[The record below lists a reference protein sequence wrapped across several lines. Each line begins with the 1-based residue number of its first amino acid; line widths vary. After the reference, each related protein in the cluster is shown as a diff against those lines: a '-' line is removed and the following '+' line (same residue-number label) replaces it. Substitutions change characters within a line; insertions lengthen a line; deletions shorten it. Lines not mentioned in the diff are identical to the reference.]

1 MTRPYALGHPPGRAE
16 LLDALSMEPPRLDLA
31 ALAIARLGNEALDLP
46 RALATLDALAARVR
60 GRLHGTGLDALTSV
74 LADDEGFTGDD
85 TTAFAPENSY
95 LDQVLRRRL
104 GLPIT
109 LSVLYIEVGR
119 RAGLAVKGIGLPG
132 HFVARLDDQY
142 FDPFHQGRPLTIEA
156 CRELVL
162 RSGASF
168 DPRHLEPVTTQAIC
182 WRMLNNLKSAWL
194 HRAEPEQALKPVD
207 LLLALSPG
215 HPAELRLRA
224 ALLMDLGA
232 FRAALAD
239 VEACLRLAVDPPDRE
254 RLTATAET
262 LKRRIG
268 LLH

>member
-1 MTRPYALGHPPGRAE
+1 MTRPYELGHPPGRVE

-31 ALAIARLGNEALDLP
+31 ALAIARLGNEALDQSK
-46 RALATLDALAARVR
+46 ALATLDALAARVR
-60 GRLHGTGLDALTSV
+60 GRLHGNGLEALTSV

-85 TTAFAPENSY
+85 ATAFAPENSY
-95 LDQVLRRRL
+95 LDQVLRRRR

-119 RAGLAVKGIGLPG
+119 RAGLTVKGIGLPG

-142 FDPFHQGRPLTIEA
+142 FDPFHQGRPLTEEA
-156 CRELVL
+156 CRQLVQ
-162 RSGASF
+162 RSGSSF
-168 DPRHLEPVTTQAIC
+168 DPRHLEPVTAQAIC
-182 WRMLNNLKSAWL
+182 WRMLNNLKSTWL
-194 HRAEPEQALKPVD
+194 HRAEPEEALRPVD

-215 HPAELRLRA
+215 HPSELRLRA
-224 ALLMDLGA
+224 GLLIDVGA

-239 VEACLRLAVDPPDRE
+239 VEACLRLTTNPPDRE
-254 RLTATAET
+254 SLTATAAT
-262 LKRRIG
+262 LKKRIG